1 MKMPDFFKNSSIFA
15 FFKDAKNNNSNINK
29 ENKNNNKEDECL
41 TKFREKINN
50 KEDECLTKFR
60 EKINNKEDEWKEAF
74 NEYVDC
80 KYKMFDKLKVKEKK
94 IDERL
99 QICIILSSALIP
111 IVNVIIPIGEME
123 YIRIFVTTLLGFFV
137 TILVGYSQIK
147 KYHERWTTFKGVSRA
162 LEFEY
167 LKLTKPTTVFS
178 QEYEKNAY
186 DNIISIL
193 QQEAKEIVSLF
204 KDKNNILNNNRKNE
218 GKPIT

>member
-1 MKMPDFFKNSSIFA
+1 MKMPDFFKNSPIFA
-15 FFKDAKNNNSNINK
+15 FFKHTKNNNSNVNK
-29 ENKNNNKEDECL
+29 ENKNNNEEDECL
-41 TKFREKINN
+41 TKIREKINN
-50 KEDECLTKFR
+50 KP
-60 EKINNKEDEWKEAF
+60 INNKPDEWKEAF
-74 NEYVDC
+74 IEYVDC
-80 KYKMFDKLKVKEKK
+80 KYKMFDKLKVKERKK
-94 IDERL
+94 DERL

-111 IVNVIIPIGEME
+111 IANVIIPINEME
-123 YIRIFVTTLLGFFV
+123 YIRIIVTTLLGFFV

-167 LKLTKPTTVFS
+167 LKLTKPNNVFS

-204 KDKNNILNNNRKNE
+204 KDKNQVPNKKSNE
-218 GKPIT
+218 GEPIT